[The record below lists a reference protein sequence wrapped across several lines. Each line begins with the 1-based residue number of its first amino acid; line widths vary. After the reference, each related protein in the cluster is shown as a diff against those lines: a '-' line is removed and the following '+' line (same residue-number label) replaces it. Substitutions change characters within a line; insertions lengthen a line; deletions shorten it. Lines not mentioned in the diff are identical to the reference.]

1 MAGPGEI
8 AVLDGAAALH
18 GAGREPIRSVSI
30 VVPVY
35 NEQTI
40 LPKTV
45 DRLRRGIRRLP
56 LESWEII
63 LCENGSADETRRL
76 AEEAERR
83 FPDVRLLTME
93 RPDYG
98 AAMRAGFL
106 ASGGDAIVNFDAD
119 YYDVGFLATALGQ
132 EADIVVAA
140 KGVAGSHDAR
150 VLLRRVVSRA
160 FGWLVRHLLGL
171 RVAETHG
178 MKLFRRGAIE
188 GVLPQVRST
197 KDLFDTELL
206 ARAERAGLSIVELP
220 VRTEE
225 QRHSRSGI
233 LRRIP
238 RTLWGLIRM
247 RRALR
252 KMPPQE
258 QVRRARDRRPMGAA
272 A

>member
-1 MAGPGEI
+1 MAGPGEV
-8 AVLDGAAALH
+8 AVLDGVAALQ
-18 GAGREPIRSVSI
+18 GGEREPIRSVSI

-45 DRLRRGIRRLP
+45 DRLRRGVRRLP
-56 LESWEII
+56 LDSWEII

-83 FPDVRLLTME
+83 FRDVRLLTLE

-106 ASGGDAIVNFDAD
+106 ASRGDAIVNFDAD
-119 YYDVGFLATALGQ
+119 YYDLGFLATALGQ

-140 KGVAGSHDAR
+140 KGLAGSHDAR
-150 VLLRRVVSRA
+150 DLLRRMVSRA
-160 FGWLVRHLLGL
+160 FGWLVRRLLGL
-171 RVAETHG
+171 RVTETHG
-178 MKLFRRGAIE
+178 MKLFRRRAIE
-188 GVLPQVRST
+188 GLLPQVRST

-206 ARAERAGLSIVELP
+206 ALAERAGLSIVELP

-238 RTLWGLIRM
+238 RTLWGLIRI
-247 RRALR
+247 RTALR
-252 KMPPQE
+252 NVAPLDR
-258 QVRRARDRRPMGAA
+258 VRSKADRRPVGAA